1 MHVAC
6 IVMTDHLVSL
16 ESTLRYVCDRVL
28 ELDNS
33 VRFAGFINKMGTIIA
48 YQYRNGLDPLLKTNE
63 TELSFIDTVL
73 RMRTRKDMEPKLGK
87 VIYSF
92 TLYEKVKQATI
103 LPDSEE
109 DPILTVSLDNNN
121 NKGGIDHESL
131 ILALVSYYLKSF
143 SDRKDLT
150 FHDGGDSHNGTTI
163 SSSGSSKL

>member
-33 VRFAGFINKMGTIIA
+33 VRFAGFINKIGTIIA

-92 TLYEKVKQATI
+92 TIYEKVKRATI

-109 DPILTVSLDNNN
+109 DPILMVSLDNNN
-121 NKGGIDHESL
+121 NKGGIDYESL
-131 ILALVSYYLKSF
+131 ILESILALVSYYLKSF

-150 FHDGGDSHNGTTI
+150 
-163 SSSGSSKL
+163 